1 MPNAT
6 LTSERVINWTLS
18 DALRR
23 VDLELGVAYAAAPER
38 VLEVLRNVATAHP
51 KTLKDPAPLAVC
63 TGFGDSALK
72 YQLRVWTRLDDA
84 ELLQSQLAI
93 GIRGALAEAKIEIP
107 FPQRELHI
115 RNGSAGSGQ
124 STSVG

>member
-1 MPNAT
+1 VPNAT

-72 YQLRVWTRLDDA
+72 FELRVWTRLEDA
-84 ELLQSQLAI
+84 DSLRSQLAI
-93 GIRGALAEAKIEIP
+93 GVHRALSDAKIDIP
-107 FPQRELHI
+107 FPQRDVHI
-115 RNGSAGSGQ
+115 RNGDGARL
-124 STSVG
+124 T